1 MNKIDEEVALYNVQ
15 QMFVDNL
22 NAKIDAIN
30 TEKNDATILEH
41 IDTSNG
47 YAMLTL
53 DEKLMNV
60 DPFLAILIDDIRTV
74 SIGAASE
81 SAIDL
86 LCVVIKEDMGEDPQ
100 ISKKMLRYMRACKE
114 VVEEH
119 FSDKLGTGQ
128 VQIANL
134 APMYL
139 RGLNTSKRFK
149 GAGVALSMPV
159 SS

>member
-1 MNKIDEEVALYNVQ
+1 MNKIDEEVTLYNVQ

-30 TEKNDATILEH
+30 AEKNDSTVLEH
-41 IDTSNG
+41 IDTANG

-100 ISKKMLRYMRACKE
+100 IAKKMLRYMRVCRE
-114 VVEEH
+114 VVEDH